1 MTFIFFIYINKTMNI
16 IISGASSGLGLYLSK
31 AFLNSSYNQIFLIT
45 SKKRTKIELTNK
57 IQKKKNIKIVSCDYS
72 NFKNINQLILLIKK
86 FFKKKKIDLLINNAG
101 TYGEINKFT
110 ECNFKN
116 WIKSI
121 NINFLSHIFLIKK
134 VIKFV
139 NNKNGCI
146 INITGGGAQK
156 ATKYQSA
163 YSVSKTAMA
172 RFTENLALELKDS
185 GINCYGVA
193 PGILNTG
200 IHNNYINK
208 LKKFKEKNELD
219 IILKQLKNNK
229 NNPQKILNCI
239 TKIYKHKPRHLSGK
253 IISAQFDNIDKLINL
268 KNISNDLFKLRRIDD
283 FLFFSKNIV

>member
-1 MTFIFFIYINKTMNI
+1 MTFIFFNYINKTMNI
-16 IISGASSGLGLYLSK
+16 IISGASSGIGLYLSR
-31 AFLNSSYNQIFLIT
+31 AFSNSNDNQIFLIT
-45 SKKRTKIELTNK
+45 SKKKTKNELTNK
-57 IQKKKNIKIVSCDYS
+57 IQKKKNIKIVTCDYS
-72 NFKNINQLILLIKK
+72 NFKNIIQIIPLIKK
-86 FFKKKKIDLLINNAG
+86 FFKRKKIDLLINNAG

-110 ECNFKN
+110 ECNFKS
-116 WIKSI
+116 WIQCI

-134 VIKFV
+134 VMKFI

-193 PGILNTG
+193 PGILNTD
-200 IHNNYINK
+200 IHKNYINK
-208 LKKFKEKNELD
+208 LKKFKEKNELNT
-219 IILKQLKNNK
+219 ILKVLKNNK
-229 NNPQKILNCI
+229 NDPKKIFNCI
-239 TKIYKHKPRHLSGK
+239 SKIYKHKPSHLSGK

-268 KNISNDLFKLRRIDD
+268 KNISNDLFKLRRIDN
-283 FLFFSKNIV
+283 FLFFSKNII